1 MDSFGQ
7 GHDLVQFIFL
17 EFVRVALTEEE
28 GLQRKRVEA
37 WAGDL
42 RPDRRQGLAKGA
54 SAGHPLLLIFRPH
67 FHSCWGDS
75 GAVKRP
81 GWRHHLSQANGKDG

>member
-7 GHDLVQFIFL
+7 GQDLVQFIFL
-17 EFVRVALTEEE
+17 EFVRVALTGGARAGRGEA

-54 SAGHPLLLIFRPH
+54 SAGHPSSSSLDLTFTPAAAIL
-67 FHSCWGDS
+67 G
-75 GAVKRP
+75 
-81 GWRHHLSQANGKDG
+81 Q

>member
-42 RPDRRQGLAKGA
+42 RPDKRQGLAKGA
-54 SAGHPLLLIFRPH
+54 SAGHPSSSSLDLTFTPA
-67 FHSCWGDS
+67 
-75 GAVKRP
+75 GAIL
-81 GWRHHLSQANGKDG
+81 GQ